1 MADRGLTFGSIA
13 TNRSKRRDLIELIS
27 VYLIVLLVL
36 WTPAHGIFPLRG
48 VAAAAVMTITCIS
61 FDGLRP
67 MGAACTANLFRSLW
81 VVGARRFNLVAGRAD
96 GGTAAHAAFA
106 RHAHRMLGPFGYG
119 SMTGPASAAVLQCF
133 FLGAAGRADAPM
145 PPWPQHWRP
154 CCSPWLTCPPI
165 MTLITLFCGL
175 AACLFFLRYRN
186 VYPLAMAHAI
196 IGMAIAI
203 TIPGPVL
210 HNMRV
215 GLGYITYT
223 SQPAAIRIRLHSS
236 RRPHCISPLRC
247 TQPGG
252 PHRIHGGMRDSR

>member
-36 WTPAHGIFPLRG
+36 WTPRPWQIPLWG

-61 FDGLRP
+61 FDGLQP
-67 MGAACTANLFRSLW
+67 MGLCTANLFRSLW
-81 VVGARRFNLVAGRAD
+81 VVGAALGIAALAVLMAGLLHTLHLPATRI
-96 GGTAAHAAFA
+96 G
-106 RHAHRMLGPFGYG
+106 MLKHSFGY
-119 SMTGPASAAVLQCF
+119 ALWACVQQLVLQCF
-133 FLGAAGRADAPM
+133 FLARLQRLMPDATMAAALAAVLFAVAHLP
-145 PPWPQHWRP
+145 
-154 CCSPWLTCPPI
+154 SPI

-223 SQPAAIRIRLHSS
+223 SQPAAIAHPSAFKPAAALH
-236 RRPHCISPLRC
+236 
-247 TQPGG
+247 QPSALAQ
-252 PHRIHGGMRDSR
+252 P